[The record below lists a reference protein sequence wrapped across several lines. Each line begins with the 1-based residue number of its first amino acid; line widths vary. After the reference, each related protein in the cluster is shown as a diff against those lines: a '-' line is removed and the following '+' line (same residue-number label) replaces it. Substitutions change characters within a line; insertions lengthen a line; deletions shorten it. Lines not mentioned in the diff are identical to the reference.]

1 MFPGLL
7 RSWSHVEL
15 DNGSV
20 VTERE
25 EPSTCRLLHRLTK
38 AECCVESHGYQQG
51 QGQPERVGITLGP
64 EPVAPKE
71 AGQHP
76 CHPDAC
82 FQQGHSDGAVAVG
95 ADICHRG
102 KASSQKATEVTE
114 KSTKDA
120 AQNEVADMKL
130 QLHHKDGHQGLE
142 QQAKRGQHQ
151 QRAAAHTVTP
161 GAQQGGREEP
171 HQEAAH
177 VRVEGPV
184 GVMAGA
190 LFSALHHAQHTE
202 AYCAYAIILM
212 ALYWCTE
219 ALPLAVT
226 ALFPIILYPMMGIM
240 DASEVSIEYLRD
252 TNILFFGGLLMAIAV
267 EHWNLHKRIA
277 LQVLLIVGVRPA
289 LLMLGFML
297 VTAFLSMWISNT
309 ASSAMMVPI
318 AHAVLEELYSVPRG
332 KDIEEGSENPTFE
345 LQESGSQKEETTLDN
360 GQVHPVPP
368 APSEPRAKQNQ
379 EQVRFTQG
387 LSLCVCYAA
396 SIGGIA
402 TLTGTA
408 PNLVLQGQMN
418 TLFPKNPNVVNFV
431 SWFSFAFPTMVIL
444 LVLAWLWLQ
453 ILFLGFNFRK
463 NFGIGSQEGE
473 KERAAYRV
481 IQLEHRLLGPMTF
494 AEKAITV
501 LFLTLVILWF
511 TREPGFFLG
520 WGNLAF
526 SNEHGESMV
535 SDGTVAIFIG
545 IVLFIVPSKI
555 PGLTQDPREPGRLK
569 APPAILDWK
578 TVHEKLPWNVVFLL
592 GGGYAL
598 AKGSEQS
605 GLSQWLGNKLT
616 PLQNVP
622 PPAIAFILCLLVA
635 TFTECT
641 SNVATNT
648 LFLPILASMAQAICV
663 HPLYVMIPCTLA
675 TSLAFML
682 PVATPPNAIVF
693 SFGGLKVTDM
703 SKVSGIPKAPASTPR
718 LHTMRK

>member
-1 MFPGLL
+1 MGSLL
-7 RSWSHVEL
+7 LTLTSW
-15 DNGSV
+15 
-20 VTERE
+20 T
-25 EPSTCRLLHRLTK
+25 PKTLLIARVGQWLTLNQLYISLLWLPT
-38 AECCVESHGYQQG
+38 CCV
-51 QGQPERVGITLGP
+51 GP
-64 EPVAPKE
+64 SVPWIP
-71 AGQHP
+71 
-76 CHPDAC
+76 
-82 FQQGHSDGAVAVG
+82 
-95 ADICHRG
+95 
-102 KASSQKATEVTE
+102 
-114 KSTKDA
+114 
-120 AQNEVADMKL
+120 
-130 QLHHKDGHQGLE
+130 
-142 QQAKRGQHQ
+142 
-151 QRAAAHTVTP
+151 
-161 GAQQGGREEP
+161 
-171 HQEAAH
+171 EAATAALVGPRH
-177 VRVEGPV
+177 GHLLAGPV
-184 GVMAGA
+184 GLSLLPDCGPHARSTAASAHPCPHQGSLLCLRHHPHGA
-190 LFSALHHAQHTE
+190 LLVHRGSAPGCHRPLPHHPVPHDGHNG
-202 AYCAYAIILM
+202 CLR
-212 ALYWCTE
+212 
-219 ALPLAVT
+219 AVP
-226 ALFPIILYPMMGIM
+226 AHQ
-240 DASEVSIEYLRD
+240 VSIEYLRD

-703 SKVSGIPKAPASTPR
+703 ARAGFLLNIIGVLVITLAINSWSFPIFNLYTFPSWAHSNTTASCRVSPENITTP
-718 LHTMRK
+718 TP